1 MKGCHAVLTPVP
13 TQRQPEPEIN
23 RPVLGDCQLRRVLRF
38 RDGKHASINLMH
50 HRQLLP
56 EQLGLIPAPATT
68 G

>member
-1 MKGCHAVLTPVP
+1 MLCRH
-13 TQRQPEPEIN
+13 QYQPNGNPN
-23 RPVLGDCQLRRVLRF
+23 RRSNWPVLADCQLRRVLRF

-50 HRQLLP
+50 HRLLLP